1 MKRQTITEEMRYRLS
16 LIKYARKNGVS
27 KTARI
32 YKINRQY
39 IYRWLNRYDG
49 NIRSLANKS
58 TRPKSHP
65 NMHTPEE
72 IKLIKDMY
80 AKNKNTGLV
89 TLWVKLQQRGY
100 TRSIS
105 SLYRNMIKLGL
116 TTNVNKKKKRKKKTK
131 PYEQMTFPGERIQ
144 IDVKTVP
151 KKCVH
156 GNINLYQYTAIDE
169 YTRVRY
175 LQMYDEK
182 STYNSYKFLKEV
194 IKYYPFKIYT
204 VRTDNGTEFTKRLIS
219 NKEENLTMFEY
230 LLNKEKIAH
239 SLIKPYTPKH
249 NGKVERSHRKDNER
263 FYTHRRF
270 YSLDDARKQIRRYN
284 NEYNNFP
291 MQPLKWKSPNEVLR
305 DYLNKIK
312 K

>member
-116 TTNVNKKKKRKKKTK
+116 TTNVNKKKKIKKKTK
-131 PYEQMTFPGERIQ
+131 PYEQMTFPGERVQ

-156 GNINLYQYTAIDE
+156 SNINLYQYTAIDE

-204 VRTDNGTEFTKRLIS
+204 VRTDNGIEFTKRLIS
-219 NKEENLTMFEY
+219 NKEGNLTMFEY

-263 FYTHRRF
+263 FYTYRRF